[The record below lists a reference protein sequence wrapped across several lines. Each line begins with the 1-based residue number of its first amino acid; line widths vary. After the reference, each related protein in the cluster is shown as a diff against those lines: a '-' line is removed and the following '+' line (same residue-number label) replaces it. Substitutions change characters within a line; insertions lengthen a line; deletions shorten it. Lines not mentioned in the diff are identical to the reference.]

1 MNIFIKL
8 SYPNPIITAA
18 NVPPKTIIIGGIK
31 NRALTDPPSSKNAPK
46 MDIIPKAKPLIA
58 LYFLIISNQA
68 MFGAKSL
75 LQFFVKPAVK
85 NPGSANPQL
94 LLLNQHHFHSELI
107 PAD

>member
-1 MNIFIKL
+1 M

-31 NRALTDPPSSKNAPK
+31 NRALTEPPSSKNAPK
-46 MDIIPKAKPLIA
+46 METIPNTKPLIA

-68 MFGAKSL
+68 MSVAKSL
-75 LQFFVKPAVK
+75 PQFSVKPVVK